1 MNLKKINNIVNG
13 NIINEGNIKKINKIK
28 IDSRKV
34 NKNDI
39 FICIKG
45 ENNDGHNYI
54 GNIIDKCSLV
64 IVEKDINIKTKTPII
79 KVDST
84 INSLQLL
91 SKYIKNKYNPYTIA
105 ISGSAGKTTTKNLI
119 YQILKTKYNVLTNEK
134 NYNGQLGVPL
144 TLLNLNKNIDII
156 VIETGISKEGE
167 MDKLSNIL
175 SPDMGILINIGS
187 SHIGNFKT
195 KKNILKNKLK
205 LTKYME
211 GGVLLVNSNDK
222 YLKKLKNKN
231 NYYIDY
237 ISNNYFKVKN
247 ININLDKMSF
257 DIKIDNK
264 IYNIKT
270 NLIGKH
276 FIIDILLAIEV
287 GLLFEID
294 INDII
299 KTIINYKPI
308 TNRLNIIKKDNFTII
323 DDTYNS
329 SYESVKALFNLTKNI
344 NNKIYIIGDIKEL
357 GNHSIKY
364 HKKINNLLKKI
375 KNKEVILKGDYV
387 KYIDGITF
395 KTNEEIINYL
405 SKIDKKN
412 KTFILK
418 GSHSLKLDE
427 VVKYLNSI

>member
-13 NIINEGNIKKINKIK
+13 IIINEGTIKKINNIK

-45 ENNDGHNYI
+45 NNNDGHNYI
-54 GNIIDKCSLV
+54 ENIIDKCSLV

-79 KVDST
+79 KVGST
-84 INSLQLL
+84 IKSLQLL
-91 SKYIKNKYNPYTIA
+91 SKYIKDKYNPYTIA
-105 ISGSAGKTTTKNLI
+105 ISGSVGKTTTKNLI
-119 YQILKTKYNVLTNEK
+119 YQILKNKYNVLTNEK

-175 SPDMGILINIGS
+175 SPDMGILTNIGS

-205 LTKYME
+205 LTKYMDD
-211 GGVLLVNSNDK
+211 GILLVNSNDK
-222 YLKKLKNKN
+222 YLKKIKNNKN
-231 NYYIDY
+231 YQIDY
-237 ISNNYFKVKN
+237 INTNYFKVKN
-247 ININLDKMSF
+247 ININLDEMSF
-257 DIKIDNK
+257 NIKIDNK
-264 IYNIKT
+264 NYNIKT

-276 FIIDILLAIEV
+276 FITDILLAIET
-287 GLLFEID
+287 GLLFDID
-294 INDII
+294 INNII
-299 KTIINYKPI
+299 TTIKNYKPNI
-308 TNRLNIIKKDNFTII
+308 NRLNIIKKDNFTII

-329 SYESVKALFNLTKNI
+329 SYESVKALLNLTKNI
-344 NNKIYIIGDIKEL
+344 DNKVYILGDIKEL
-357 GNHSIKY
+357 GKHSIKY
-364 HKKINNLLKKI
+364 HKKINHILKKI
-375 KNKEVILKGDYV
+375 QSKEVILKGDYIR
-387 KYIDGITF
+387 YIDGTIYN
-395 KTNEEIINYL
+395 TNDNIIDYL
-405 SKIDKKN
+405 SKMDMNN

-418 GSHSLKLDE
+418 GSHNLKLDE